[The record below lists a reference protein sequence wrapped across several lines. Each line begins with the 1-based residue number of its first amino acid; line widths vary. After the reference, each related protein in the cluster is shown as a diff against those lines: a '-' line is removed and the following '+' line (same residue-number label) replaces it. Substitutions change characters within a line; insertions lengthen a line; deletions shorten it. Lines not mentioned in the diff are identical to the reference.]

1 MPTGGIFPHLDY
13 LKMIKLDKLINWHPP
28 KDWIEIQTID
38 AHTGGEPLR
47 IIISGFPK
55 LIGNTVL
62 EKRAFAKT
70 KFDSIR
76 KALMWEPRGHSD
88 MYGAIIVEPDTSGAD
103 FGVIFIHNEGYSTG
117 CGHAVIA
124 LTKVFVETGLI
135 PKTEPVT
142 EVKMDVP
149 SGFIR
154 SYAEVKN
161 CEITNVGFHNV
172 PSFVQKLDG
181 KVDVPGLGNI
191 HYDLAFG
198 GAFYAFVDVEQVG
211 LDCTEEHHNALIE
224 KGMMIKRAVMDS
236 VKMDH
241 PIQPELNFLY
251 GTIFI
256 GRAHRPNHHSRNVC
270 IFADGEVDRS
280 PTGTGVSARAAI
292 HFARNEIS
300 IGETITIESIIGSTF
315 SVKVD
320 NVITFGKYDAVIP
333 EVKGNAFIT
342 GKNTFW
348 INPKDP
354 LKDGFILR

>member
-1 MPTGGIFPHLDY
+1 MMIEIKK
-13 LKMIKLDKLINWHPP
+13 LKNWQAPE
-28 KDWIEIQTID
+28 DWFEIQTID

-55 LIGNTVL
+55 LKGATLL
-62 EKRAFAKT
+62 EKRDSAKND
-70 KFDSIR
+70 FDQIR
-76 KALMWEPRGHSD
+76 KALMWEPRGHAD
-88 MYGAIIVEPDTSGAD
+88 MYGALIVDSDTPGAD

-135 PKTEPVT
+135 VKTEPVT

-154 SYAEVKN
+154 SFAEVRHG
-161 CEITNVGFHNV
+161 EITSIGFHNV
-172 PSFVQKLDG
+172 PSFVQQMDSI
-181 KVDVPGLGNI
+181 VNVPGLGNI
-191 HYDLAFG
+191 RYDLAFG
-198 GAFYAFVDVEQVG
+198 GAYYAFVDAAQVG
-211 LDCTEEHHNALIE
+211 LDCTEEYHDELIE
-224 KGMMIKRAVMDS
+224 KGALIKQAIMTS

-241 PIQPELNFLY
+241 PTEPEMNFLY
-251 GTIFI
+251 GTIFT
-256 GRAHRPNHHSRNVC
+256 GPPKNSNNHSRNVC
-270 IFADGEVDRS
+270 IFAEGEVDRS

-292 HFARNEIS
+292 HYARGEIGINES
-300 IGETITIESIIGSTF
+300 ITIESIIGSTF

-320 NVITFGKYDAVIP
+320 EITTFGKYQAVIP
-333 EVKGNAFIT
+333 EVRGMAFLT

-348 INPKDP
+348 INPNDP